1 MTGQLRTPGIATM
14 AKQGRCDEEHQD
26 ARPEHM
32 RPEEERKPA
41 PEDDIAYGS
50 PSASACTLLDIVCQ
64 ADQKQNPRPEAVSRD
79 QEQKPGQEEH
89 TARVRL
95 LPPVAAAIPSWRPV
109 RPRGLYRWRVRPGR
123 RGRGLSRVQPDRC

>member
-1 MTGQLRTPGIATM
+1 M
-14 AKQGRCDEEHQD
+14 AKHGRCDEEHQD

-41 PEDDIAYGS
+41 PEDDIAYSS

-64 ADQKQNPRPEAVSRD
+64 ADQKQNPRPEAVRRD

-89 TARVRL
+89 AAWVRM
-95 LPPVAAAIPSWRPV
+95 LPPVAMAIPPRRPV
-109 RPRGLYRWRVRPGR
+109 RPRWLCRWRVGPGR
-123 RGRGLSRVQPDRC
+123 CGRRPRR

>member
-1 MTGQLRTPGIATM
+1 MTGQLRTPGIAAG

-32 RPEEERKPA
+32 RPEEEGEPT
-41 PEDDIAYGS
+41 PEDDVAYSS

-64 ADQKQNPRPEAVSRD
+64 ADQKQNTWPEAVRRD

-89 TARVRL
+89 TAWVRL
-95 LPPVAAAIPSWRPV
+95 LPPVATVILP
-109 RPRGLYRWRVRPGR
+109 
-123 RGRGLSRVQPDRC
+123 